1 MTKITLSDVN
11 QKRVRILGYLVT
23 SGILAWVLSTYI
35 VGNPSLVLILQPAI
49 NFIEYSIVEELKKEG
64 YIQALRNK

>member
-1 MTKITLSDVN
+1 M
-11 QKRVRILGYLVT
+11 VRILGYLVT